1 MSSVK
6 STRRQS
12 KETPR
17 RVSERFDLSS
27 SLSLAR
33 VAQGCDW
40 IRSFRVVGGRGNQSV
55 LLMRKDESEIMH
67 VSVGIRGRCEYW
79 IRERNFRTIIEHD
92 VVSSSQM
99 CRRLQQW
106 GMHDFYQEV
115 CVDSP
120 EGQLDRA
127 LDHLYRVYTYPSPN
141 AKRLMQAQKSR
152 LRDEW
157 PALHSALQTLCGHY
171 KDVLRSYNQ
180 PTESEEL

>member
-1 MSSVK
+1 MSSAQ
-6 STRRQS
+6 TTQRRS
-12 KETPR
+12 DKIPR
-17 RVSERFDLSS
+17 MSERFDLSS

-79 IRERNFRTIIEHD
+79 IREQDFRTIIEHD

-120 EGQLDRA
+120 EGQLDLA
-127 LDHLYRVYTYPSPN
+127 LDRLYRVYTYPPPH

-152 LRDEW
+152 LQDEW
-157 PALHSALQTLCGHY
+157 PALHSALQTLCGRY

-180 PTESEEL
+180 STESEEL